1 MDYYQKY
8 LKYKD
13 KYIKLK
19 QLKGGYILPL
29 LNEINESEI
38 AIVCHC
44 SPQYQTQFTQLHTQ
58 LHNQLYYI
66 DKQNNKT
73 IHEIGKNIKYVD
85 IDPLC
90 PGDIWDNITNNS
102 LMYIWGINCP
112 IYMIFLKGNESRV
125 LDKILKNSF
134 NKLKLNGKVFFPV
147 SESYEQHK
155 IKNNNCIIDKIRDGS
170 ECFHG
175 YSFEIVSI
183 NEFPYIIGDE
193 RELEL
198 EIKEYYVFTK
208 YLE

>member
-13 KYIKLK
+13 KYFKLK
-19 QLKGGYILPL
+19 QLKGGGVELPL

-44 SPQYQTQFTQLHTQ
+44 SPQYQSQFLV

-66 DKQNNKT
+66 DKQNNKR
-73 IHEIGKNIKYVD
+73 IQEIGSNIKYVD
-85 IDPLC
+85 TNPSCEKDTWTEI
-90 PGDIWDNITNNS
+90 NNNS

-112 IYMIFLKGNESRV
+112 IYMIYLKGSESRV
-125 LDKILKNSF
+125 LEMILKDSF
-134 NKLKLNGKVFFPV
+134 KKLKLNGKVFFPV

-155 IKNNNCIIDKIRDGS
+155 IKNNNCIKDKIRDGT
-170 ECFHG
+170 EGFYG

-183 NEFPYIIGDE
+183 NEFPYIIGNNHD
-193 RELEL
+193 LEL